1 MTKWNSI
8 TETTIPNKTDYRTMF
23 DRNYLGHLDLAGRE
37 VTLTIAKVV
46 GGELTAE
53 GGRKSRK
60 PIVHFGNGV
69 KPLIVNKTN
78 AKTIA
83 SLYGTFVQDWS
94 GKRITLF
101 TSMTRNPDGGGQVEC
116 VRIRPKLPGDQTDTH
131 IDAPPEPEER
141 IIESATPAP
150 ELAAVPSQEDAGA
163 QAAADLI
170 TADQAIDI
178 GDKLAEAGIAKERF
192 LKATKVASIGML
204 PAAAYSRAVDWIDK
218 ARSTK

>member
-1 MTKWNSI
+1 MPT
-8 TETTIPNKTDYRTMF
+8 KTDYRTMF

-83 SLYGTFVQDWS
+83 SLYGTFVQDWA

-116 VRIRPKLPGDQTDTH
+116 VRIRPKLPGSQADSH

-141 IIESATPAP
+141 IIESAASPPPNTKP
-150 ELAAVPSQEDAGA
+150 ETVTDTGA
-163 QAAADLI
+163 DGAADLI
-170 TADQAIDI
+170 TADQAADLETLCQDAGTTVAKLRNAAKVERLSMIRVADY
-178 GDKLAEAGIAKERF
+178 DKA
-192 LKATKVASIGML
+192 LK
-204 PAAAYSRAVDWIDK
+204 WIETVKK
-218 ARSTK
+218 ARSAATD

>member
-1 MTKWNSI
+1 MPT
-8 TETTIPNKTDYRTMF
+8 KTDYRTMF

-83 SLYGTFVQDWS
+83 SLYGTFVQDWA

-116 VRIRPKLPGDQTDTH
+116 VRIRPKLPGSQADSH

-141 IIESATPAP
+141 IIESAASPPPNTKP
-150 ELAAVPSQEDAGA
+150 ETVTDTGA
-163 QAAADLI
+163 DGAADLI

-178 GDKLAEAGIAKERF
+178 GDKLAEAGIAKERL
-192 LKATKVASIGML
+192 LKATGVDSIGML
-204 PAAAYSRAVDWIDK
+204 PASKYARSLEWIEK
-218 ARSTK
+218 ARTK

>member
-1 MTKWNSI
+1 MNG
-8 TETTIPNKTDYRTMF
+8 KTDYRMMF

-83 SLYGTFVQDWS
+83 SLYGTFVQDWA

-116 VRIRPKLPGDQTDTH
+116 VRIRPKLPGSQADSH

-141 IIESATPAP
+141 IIESAASPPPNTKP
-150 ELAAVPSQEDAGA
+150 ETVTDTGA
-163 QAAADLI
+163 DGAADLI

-178 GDKLAEAGIAKERF
+178 GDKLAEAGIAKERL
-192 LKATKVASIGML
+192 LKATGVDSIGML
-204 PAAAYSRAVDWIDK
+204 PASKYARALEWIEK
-218 ARSTK
+218 ARVTK